1 MTTWIITTGN
11 SDIQLKTDAN
21 WMRGERLFKKAKNN
35 KPLCNCQG
43 EGEDFANLK
52 RENDTKCFPV
62 AARVLGLVYQDHEH
76 CYSDLV
82 FPLLDV
88 LIKEFQDKKS
98 PDRVYIILTD
108 QEELFKT
115 SDIKN
120 SSCPFWQDTCTLKP
134 LFEWYFQTK
143 LKLKPDFITLQPS
156 DKDRGRGL
164 DHWDQVLTLVTEK
177 LKKIQPDDIFYI
189 SHQASTPAISSAVQF
204 VSIGY
209 FSNVNFLIVNRY
221 YEENKIITRHE
232 IIPSSSY
239 WKQLQIQKA
248 KKLITDGFPGS
259 ALALL
264 KEVGYNNSE
273 KIKELESYNSEK
285 IKELE
290 SYIDLF
296 NMKTIDTGDEFEPTQ
311 AIKRVRKTLDLIEY
325 FLKQENY
332 LQGITLLNAAQE
344 TFLKAA
350 IIHHINQI
358 KDQVNNVRVSQ
369 LVKWDK
375 TGLYCVSFNEINRL
389 IGFSESNI
397 NAACQYL
404 KMPERLKDFYSKYLQ
419 NTELSKL
426 EPKEIWKADK
436 GCEFNLQNL
445 LNWLYQL
452 TSTKKKDYWELL
464 TWSCTSLREHEFDRR
479 NQLMHNLRG
488 VKKEEVILYLT
499 DPKELRKYLEDKVS
513 YCNSQRINLD
523 QSVNEVYRNEIKG
536 NEIKGKFIS
545 ALETLCEWTENDY
558 IPLEHHLEKLAK
570 SL

>member
-11 SDIQLKTDAN
+11 SDIQLNTDNN
-21 WMRGERLFKKAKNN
+21 WMRGERLFEKAKNN
-35 KPLCNCQG
+35 EPLCNCQG
-43 EGEDFANLK
+43 GGKDFANLK
-52 RENDTKCFPV
+52 RENDTKYFPV

-76 CYSDLV
+76 YYSDLV

-88 LIKEFQDKKS
+88 LIEKFQDQEF

-156 DKDRGRGL
+156 VNNRGL
-164 DHWDQVLTLVTEK
+164 DHWDQVLTLVTEE
-177 LKKIQPDDIFYI
+177 LTKIQQDDVFYI

-273 KIKELESYNSEK
+273 KIKELESY
-285 IKELE
+285 
-290 SYIDLF
+290 IDLF
-296 NMKTIDTGDEFEPTQ
+296 NMKTIDTGDEFDPTQ

-332 LQGITLLNAAQE
+332 LQAIILLSAAQE
-344 TFLKAA
+344 TFLKAS
-350 IIHHINQI
+350 I
-358 KDQVNNVRVSQ
+358 S
-369 LVKWDK
+369 L
-375 TGLYCVSFNEINRL
+375 
-389 IGFSESNI
+389 
-397 NAACQYL
+397 
-404 KMPERLKDFYSKYLQ
+404 YLQ
-419 NTELSKL
+419 KHIPGGFKEWNEKGLSLNLKETKIQEVIKQLQSSNQRNYKFQSPHELFPL
-426 EPKEIWKADK
+426 LKEFTKIGDDNDWQLLIWS
-436 GCEFNLQNL
+436 
-445 LNWLYQL
+445 
-452 TSTKKKDYWELL
+452 STRD
-464 TWSCTSLREHEFDRR
+464 RDHEFDRR

-499 DPKELRKYLEDKVS
+499 DPEELRKYLEDKVS
-513 YCNSQRINLD
+513 YCNSQRINLNQNVD
-523 QSVNEVYRNEIKG
+523 EVYKTKIKR
-536 NEIKGKFIS
+536 KFIS

-558 IPLEHHLEKLAK
+558 TPLKHRLENLAK

>member
-11 SDIQLKTDAN
+11 SDIQLNTDAN
-21 WMRGERLFKKAKNN
+21 WTRGQKFFTTAREKE
-35 KPLCNCQG
+35 PLCHCQG

-62 AARVLGLVYQDHEH
+62 AARVLGLVYQGHEH

-82 FPLLDV
+82 FPLLDG
-88 LIKEFQDKKS
+88 LIEKFQDKKS

-156 DKDRGRGL
+156 VNNRGL
-164 DHWDQVLTLVTEK
+164 DHWDQVLTLVTEE
-177 LKKIQPDDIFYI
+177 LTKIQQDDVFYI

-264 KEVGYNNSE
+264 KEVEYN
-273 KIKELESYNSEK
+273 NSEK

-296 NMKTIDTGDEFEPTQ
+296 NMKTIDTGDEFDPTQ

-332 LQGITLLNAAQE
+332 LQAIILLSAAQE
-344 TFLKAA
+344 TFLKAS
-350 IIHHINQI
+350 I
-358 KDQVNNVRVSQ
+358 S
-369 LVKWDK
+369 L
-375 TGLYCVSFNEINRL
+375 
-389 IGFSESNI
+389 
-397 NAACQYL
+397 
-404 KMPERLKDFYSKYLQ
+404 YLQ
-419 NTELSKL
+419 KHIPGGFKEWNEKGLSLNLKETKIQEVIKQLQSSNQRNYKFQSPHELFPL
-426 EPKEIWKADK
+426 LKEFTKIGDDNDWQLLIWS
-436 GCEFNLQNL
+436 
-445 LNWLYQL
+445 
-452 TSTKKKDYWELL
+452 STRD
-464 TWSCTSLREHEFDRR
+464 RDHEFDRR

-499 DPKELRKYLEDKVS
+499 DPEELRKYLEDKVS
-513 YCNSQRINLD
+513 YCNSQRINLNQNVD
-523 QSVNEVYRNEIKG
+523 EVYKTKIKR
-536 NEIKGKFIS
+536 KFIS

-558 IPLEHHLEKLAK
+558 TPLKHRLENLAK

>member
-11 SDIQLKTDAN
+11 SDIQLNTDAN
-21 WMRGERLFKKAKNN
+21 WMREKGLFKKAKNN
-35 KPLCNCQG
+35 EPLCNCQG
-43 EGEDFANLK
+43 EGADFANLK
-52 RENDTKCFPV
+52 RENDTKRFPV

-88 LIKEFQDKKS
+88 LIQAFQDQEF

-108 QEELFKT
+108 QEKLFKT

-143 LKLKPDFITLQPS
+143 LELKPDFITLQPS
-156 DKDRGRGL
+156 VNNRGL
-164 DHWDQVLTLVTEK
+164 DHWDQVLTLVTKK
-177 LKKIQPDDIFYI
+177 LTKIQPDDVFYI

-209 FSNVNFLIVNRY
+209 FSNVKFLIVNRY
-221 YEENKIITRHE
+221 YEENNIKTSPE

-273 KIKELESYNSEK
+273 KIKELESY
-285 IKELE
+285 
-290 SYIDLF
+290 IDLF
-296 NMKTIDTGDEFEPTQ
+296 NIKTIDTSNEFDPTQ

-332 LQGITLLNAAQE
+332 LQAIILLSAAQE
-344 TFLKAA
+344 TFLKAS
-350 IIHHINQI
+350 I
-358 KDQVNNVRVSQ
+358 S
-369 LVKWDK
+369 L
-375 TGLYCVSFNEINRL
+375 
-389 IGFSESNI
+389 
-397 NAACQYL
+397 
-404 KMPERLKDFYSKYLQ
+404 YLQ
-419 NTELSKL
+419 KHIPRGFKEWNEKGLSLNLKETKIQEVIKQLKL
-426 EPKEIWKADK
+426 GKDNHKFQNSHKLFPLLKE
-436 GCEFNLQNL
+436 F
-445 LNWLYQL
+445 
-452 TSTKKKDYWELL
+452 TKTVDNDYWQLL
-464 TWSCTSLREHEFDRR
+464 IWSSTEKREHEFDRR

-499 DPKELRKYLEDKVS
+499 DPEELRKYLEDKVS

-523 QSVNEVYRNEIKG
+523 QSVNEVYRNEIKV
-536 NEIKGKFIS
+536 EFIS
-545 ALETLCEWTENDY
+545 ALKTLCEWTENDY
-558 IPLEHHLEKLAK
+558 IPLEHHLEKLAN

>member
-11 SDIQLKTDAN
+11 SDIQLNTDAN
-21 WMRGERLFKKAKNN
+21 WTRGQKFFTTAREKE
-35 KPLCNCQG
+35 PLCHCQG
-43 EGEDFANLK
+43 TGQDFIEPKKEKNT
-52 RENDTKCFPV
+52 NFFPV

-120 SSCPFWQDTCTLKP
+120 SSCPFWQDTCTLEP

-156 DKDRGRGL
+156 DKDRGL
-164 DHWDQVLTLVTEK
+164 DHWDQVLTLVTKK
-177 LKKIQPDDIFYI
+177 LTKIQQDDVFYI

-209 FSNVNFLIVNRY
+209 FSNVKFLIVNRY
-221 YEENKIITRHE
+221 YQENQIITIHE

-273 KIKELESYNSEK
+273 KIKELESY
-285 IKELE
+285 
-290 SYIDLF
+290 IDLF
-296 NMKTIDTGDEFEPTQ
+296 NMKTIDTGDEFDPTQ

-332 LQGITLLNAAQE
+332 LQAIILLSAAQE
-344 TFLKAA
+344 TFLKAS
-350 IIHHINQI
+350 I
-358 KDQVNNVRVSQ
+358 S
-369 LVKWDK
+369 L
-375 TGLYCVSFNEINRL
+375 
-389 IGFSESNI
+389 
-397 NAACQYL
+397 
-404 KMPERLKDFYSKYLQ
+404 YLQ
-419 NTELSKL
+419 KHIPGGFKEWNEKGLSLNLKETKIQEVIKQLKL
-426 EPKEIWKADK
+426 DK
-436 GCEFNLQNL
+436 GDNHKFQNSHKLFPLLKEF
-445 LNWLYQL
+445 
-452 TSTKKKDYWELL
+452 TKTVDNDYWQLL
-464 TWSCTSLREHEFDRR
+464 IWSSTEKREHEFDRR

-488 VKKEEVILYLT
+488 VKKEEMILYLT
-499 DPKELRKYLEDKVS
+499 DPEELRKYLEDKVS

-523 QSVNEVYRNEIKG
+523 QSVDEVYRNEIKD
-536 NEIKGKFIS
+536 KFIS
-545 ALETLCEWTENDY
+545 ALKTLCEWTENDY
-558 IPLEHHLEKLAK
+558 IPLEDHLEKLAK

>member
-11 SDIQLKTDAN
+11 SDIQLNTDAN
-21 WMRGERLFKKAKNN
+21 WMRGQKFFTTAREKE
-35 KPLCNCQG
+35 PLCHCQG
-43 EGEDFANLK
+43 TGQDFIEPKKEKNT
-52 RENDTKCFPV
+52 NFFPV
-62 AARVLGLVYQDHEH
+62 AARVLGLVYKDHEH

-88 LIKEFQDKKS
+88 LIQAFQDQEF

-108 QEELFKT
+108 QEKLFKT

-120 SSCPFWQDTCTLKP
+120 SPCPFWQDTCTLKP

-156 DKDRGRGL
+156 DKDKDKDKGL
-164 DHWDQVLTLVTEK
+164 DHWDQVLTLVTEE
-177 LKKIQPDDIFYI
+177 LTKIQQDDVFYI

-204 VSIGY
+204 FSIGY
-209 FSNVNFLIVNRY
+209 FSNVNFLILNRY
-221 YEENKIITRHE
+221 YEENEIKTSPE

-264 KEVGYNNSE
+264 KEVGYD
-273 KIKELESYNSEK
+273 NSEK

-332 LQGITLLNAAQE
+332 LQAIILLSAAQE
-344 TFLKAA
+344 TFLKAS
-350 IIHHINQI
+350 I
-358 KDQVNNVRVSQ
+358 S
-369 LVKWDK
+369 L
-375 TGLYCVSFNEINRL
+375 
-389 IGFSESNI
+389 
-397 NAACQYL
+397 
-404 KMPERLKDFYSKYLQ
+404 YLQ
-419 NTELSKL
+419 KHIPGGFKEWNEKGLSLNLKETKIQEVIKQLQLSNQRNYKFQSPHELFPL
-426 EPKEIWKADK
+426 LKE
-436 GCEFNLQNL
+436 F
-445 LNWLYQL
+445 
-452 TSTKKKDYWELL
+452 TKIGDDNDWELL
-464 TWSCTSLREHEFDRR
+464 IWSSKRDREHEFDRR

-499 DPKELRKYLEDKVS
+499 DPEELRKYLEDKVS

-536 NEIKGKFIS
+536 EFIS
-545 ALETLCEWTENDY
+545 ALKTLCGWTENDY

>member
-11 SDIQLKTDAN
+11 SDIQLNTDAN
-21 WMRGERLFKKAKNN
+21 WTRGQKFFTTAREKE
-35 KPLCNCQG
+35 PLCHCQG
-43 EGEDFANLK
+43 TGQDFIEPKKEKNT
-52 RENDTKCFPV
+52 NFFPV

-108 QEELFKT
+108 QEELFET

-120 SSCPFWQDTCTLKP
+120 SPCPFWQDTCTLKP

-156 DKDRGRGL
+156 VNNRGL
-164 DHWDQVLTLVTEK
+164 DHWDQVLTLVTEE
-177 LKKIQPDDIFYI
+177 LTKIQQDDVFYI

-209 FSNVNFLIVNRY
+209 FSNVKFLIVNRY
-221 YEENKIITRHE
+221 YEENNIKTSPE
-232 IIPSSSY
+232 IIPISSY

-273 KIKELESYNSEK
+273 KIKELESY
-285 IKELE
+285 
-290 SYIDLF
+290 IDLF
-296 NMKTIDTGDEFEPTQ
+296 NIKTIDTGDEFDPTQ

-332 LQGITLLNAAQE
+332 LQAIILLSAAQE
-344 TFLKAA
+344 TFLKAS
-350 IIHHINQI
+350 I
-358 KDQVNNVRVSQ
+358 S
-369 LVKWDK
+369 L
-375 TGLYCVSFNEINRL
+375 
-389 IGFSESNI
+389 
-397 NAACQYL
+397 
-404 KMPERLKDFYSKYLQ
+404 YLQ
-419 NTELSKL
+419 KHIPGGFKEWNEKGLLLNLKETKIQEVIKQLKL
-426 EPKEIWKADK
+426 DK
-436 GCEFNLQNL
+436 GDNHKFQNSHKLFPLLKEF
-445 LNWLYQL
+445 
-452 TSTKKKDYWELL
+452 TKTVDNDYWQLL
-464 TWSCTSLREHEFDRR
+464 IWSSTEKREHEFDRR

-488 VKKEEVILYLT
+488 VKKEEMILYLT
-499 DPKELRKYLEDKVS
+499 DPEELRKYLEDKVS
-513 YCNSQRINLD
+513 YCSNSQRINLD
-523 QSVNEVYRNEIKG
+523 QSVDEVYR

-545 ALETLCEWTENDY
+545 ALKTLCEWTENDY

>member
-11 SDIQLKTDAN
+11 SDIQLNTDNN
-21 WMRGERLFKKAKNN
+21 WMRGERLFEKAKNN
-35 KPLCNCQG
+35 EPLCNCQG
-43 EGEDFANLK
+43 EGADFANLK
-52 RENDTKCFPV
+52 RENDTKRFPV

-88 LIKEFQDKKS
+88 LIQEFQDQEF

-108 QEELFKT
+108 QEKLFKT

-156 DKDRGRGL
+156 VNNRGL
-164 DHWDQVLTLVTEK
+164 DHWDQVLTLVTEE
-177 LKKIQPDDIFYI
+177 LTKIQQDDVFYI

-209 FSNVNFLIVNRY
+209 FSNVKFLIVNRY
-221 YEENKIITRHE
+221 YQENQIITIPE

-273 KIKELESYNSEK
+273 KEK

-290 SYIDLF
+290 RYIDLF
-296 NMKTIDTGDEFEPTQ
+296 NIKTIDTGDEFDPTQ
-311 AIKRVRKTLDLIEY
+311 AIKRVRETLDLIEY

-358 KDQVNNVRVSQ
+358 NDQVNNVRVSQ

-426 EPKEIWKADK
+426 EPKEIRKADK

-452 TSTKKKDYWELL
+452 TSTKKKDYWKLL

-499 DPKELRKYLEDKVS
+499 DPEELRKYLEDKVS
-513 YCNSQRINLD
+513 YCNSQRINLNQNVD
-523 QSVNEVYRNEIKG
+523 EVYKTKIKR
-536 NEIKGKFIS
+536 KFIS
-545 ALETLCEWTENDY
+545 ALKTLCEWTENDY

>member
-11 SDIQLKTDAN
+11 SDIQLNTDNN
-21 WMRGERLFKKAKNN
+21 WMRGERLFEKAKNN

-43 EGEDFANLK
+43 EGKDFANLK

-62 AARVLGLVYQDHEH
+62 AARVLGLVYQGHEH

-88 LIKEFQDKKS
+88 LIEKFQNKKS

-108 QEELFKT
+108 QEKLFKT

-156 DKDRGRGL
+156 VNNRGL
-164 DHWDQVLTLVTEK
+164 DHWDQVLTLVTEE
-177 LKKIQPDDIFYI
+177 LTKIQQDDVFYI

-264 KEVGYNNSE
+264 KEVEYN
-273 KIKELESYNSEK
+273 NSEK

-296 NMKTIDTGDEFEPTQ
+296 NMKTIDTSDEFEPTQ

-332 LQGITLLNAAQE
+332 LQAIILLSAAQE
-344 TFLKAA
+344 TFLKAS
-350 IIHHINQI
+350 I
-358 KDQVNNVRVSQ
+358 S
-369 LVKWDK
+369 L
-375 TGLYCVSFNEINRL
+375 
-389 IGFSESNI
+389 
-397 NAACQYL
+397 
-404 KMPERLKDFYSKYLQ
+404 YLQ
-419 NTELSKL
+419 KHIPGGFKEWNEKGLSLNLKETNVEQVIKQLQLSNQRNYKFQSPHELFPL
-426 EPKEIWKADK
+426 LKEFTKIGDDKYWQLLIWS
-436 GCEFNLQNL
+436 
-445 LNWLYQL
+445 
-452 TSTKKKDYWELL
+452 STRD
-464 TWSCTSLREHEFDRR
+464 REHEFDRR

-499 DPKELRKYLEDKVS
+499 YPEELRKYLEDKVS

-523 QSVNEVYRNEIKG
+523 QSVNEVYRNEIKD
-536 NEIKGKFIS
+536 KFIP
-545 ALETLCEWTENDY
+545 ALKTLCEWTENDY

>member
-11 SDIQLKTDAN
+11 SDIQLNTNAN
-21 WMRGERLFKKAKNN
+21 WTRGQKFFTTAREKE
-35 KPLCNCQG
+35 PLCHCQG
-43 EGEDFANLK
+43 TGQDFIEPKKEKNT
-52 RENDTKCFPV
+52 NFFPV

-88 LIKEFQDKKS
+88 LIQAFQDQEF

-120 SSCPFWQDTCTLKP
+120 SPCPFWQDTCTLKP

-156 DKDRGRGL
+156 DKDKDKDKGL
-164 DHWDQVLTLVTEK
+164 DHWDQVLTLVTEE
-177 LKKIQPDDIFYI
+177 LTKIQQDDVFYI

-204 VSIGY
+204 FSIGY
-209 FSNVNFLIVNRY
+209 FSNVNFLILNRY
-221 YEENKIITRHE
+221 YEENEIKTSPE

-273 KIKELESYNSEK
+273 KIKELER
-285 IKELE
+285 
-290 SYIDLF
+290 YIDLF
-296 NMKTIDTGDEFEPTQ
+296 NIKTIDTGDEFDPTQ
-311 AIKRVRKTLDLIEY
+311 GIKRVRKTLDLIEY

-358 KDQVNNVRVSQ
+358 NDQVNNVRVSQ

-426 EPKEIWKADK
+426 EPKEIRKADK
-436 GCEFNLQNL
+436 GWEFNLQNL

-499 DPKELRKYLEDKVS
+499 DPKKLIDLNQNDSNLPNKV
-513 YCNSQRINLD
+513 D
-523 QSVNEVYRNEIKG
+523 EVYR

-545 ALETLCEWTENDY
+545 ALKTLCEWTENDY
-558 IPLEHHLEKLAK
+558 IPLEHHLEKLAN

>member
-21 WMRGERLFKKAKNN
+21 WMRGERLFKKARNN

-43 EGEDFANLK
+43 EGEDFTK
-52 RENDTKCFPV
+52 PKKEENTKCFPV
-62 AARVLGLVYQDHEH
+62 AARVLGLVYQGHEH

-82 FPLLDV
+82 FPLLDG
-88 LIKEFQDKKS
+88 LIEKFQDKKS

-143 LKLKPDFITLQPS
+143 LKLKPHFITLQPS
-156 DKDRGRGL
+156 VNNRGLDHSDKDTGL
-164 DHWDQVLTLVTEK
+164 DHWDQVLTLVTEE
-177 LKKIQPDDIFYI
+177 LKKIRQDDVFYI

-209 FSNVNFLIVNRY
+209 FSNVKFLIVNRY
-221 YEENKIITRHE
+221 YEENNIKTSPE
-232 IIPSSSY
+232 IIPISSY

-273 KIKELESYNSEK
+273 KIKELESY
-285 IKELE
+285 
-290 SYIDLF
+290 IDLF
-296 NMKTIDTGDEFEPTQ
+296 NIKTIDTGDEFDPKQ

-332 LQGITLLNAAQE
+332 LQAIILLSAAQE
-344 TFLKAA
+344 TFLKAS
-350 IIHHINQI
+350 I
-358 KDQVNNVRVSQ
+358 S
-369 LVKWDK
+369 L
-375 TGLYCVSFNEINRL
+375 
-389 IGFSESNI
+389 
-397 NAACQYL
+397 
-404 KMPERLKDFYSKYLQ
+404 YLQ
-419 NTELSKL
+419 KHIPGGFKEWNEKGLSLNLKETKIQEVIKQLKL
-426 EPKEIWKADK
+426 DKADNHK
-436 GCEFNLQNL
+436 FQNSHKLFPLLKEF
-445 LNWLYQL
+445 
-452 TSTKKKDYWELL
+452 TKTVDNDYWQLL
-464 TWSCTSLREHEFDRR
+464 IWSSTEKREHEFDRR

-499 DPKELRKYLEDKVS
+499 DPKKLIDLNQNDSNLPNKV
-513 YCNSQRINLD
+513 D
-523 QSVNEVYRNEIKG
+523 EVYR

-545 ALETLCEWTENDY
+545 ALEPLCEWTENDY
-558 IPLEHHLEKLAK
+558 ISLEDHLEELAK

>member
-11 SDIQLKTDAN
+11 SDIQLNTNAN
-21 WMRGERLFKKAKNN
+21 WMRGERLFEKAKNN

-43 EGEDFANLK
+43 EGKDFANLK

-62 AARVLGLVYQDHEH
+62 AARVLGLVYQGHEH

-82 FPLLDV
+82 FPLLDG
-88 LIKEFQDKKS
+88 LIKEFQDQEF

-108 QEELFKT
+108 QEKLFET

-120 SSCPFWQDTCTLKP
+120 SPCPFWQDTCTLKP

-156 DKDRGRGL
+156 VNNRGL
-164 DHWDQVLTLVTEK
+164 DHWDQVLTLVTEE
-177 LKKIQPDDIFYI
+177 LTKIQQDDVFYI

-209 FSNVNFLIVNRY
+209 FSNVKFLIVNRY
-221 YEENKIITRHE
+221 YEENEIITIHE

-264 KEVGYNNSE
+264 KEVEYN
-273 KIKELESYNSEK
+273 NSEK

-311 AIKRVRKTLDLIEY
+311 AIERVRKTLDLIEY

-344 TFLKAA
+344 TFLKAS
-350 IIHHINQI
+350 I
-358 KDQVNNVRVSQ
+358 S
-369 LVKWDK
+369 L
-375 TGLYCVSFNEINRL
+375 
-389 IGFSESNI
+389 
-397 NAACQYL
+397 
-404 KMPERLKDFYSKYLQ
+404 YLQ
-419 NTELSKL
+419 KHI
-426 EPKEIWKADK
+426 PRGFKEWNEK
-436 GCEFNLQNL
+436 GLL
-445 LNWLYQL
+445 LNSKETKIQEVIKQL
-452 TSTKKKDYWELL
+452 QLSNQRNYKFQSPHELFPLLKEFRKPRDDNYWQLL
-464 TWSCTSLREHEFDRR
+464 IWSSIRDREHEFDRR

-488 VKKEEVILYLT
+488 VKKEEMILYLT
-499 DPKELRKYLEDKVS
+499 DPEELRKYLEDKVS

-523 QSVNEVYRNEIKG
+523 QSVDEVYR

-545 ALETLCEWTENDY
+545 ALKTLCEWTENDY

>member
-21 WMRGERLFKKAKNN
+21 WMRGERLFKKARNN

-52 RENDTKCFPV
+52 RENDTKSFPV
-62 AARVLGLVYQDHEH
+62 AARVLGLVYKDHEH

-88 LIKEFQDKKS
+88 LIQAFQDQEF

-108 QEELFKT
+108 QEKLFKT

-120 SSCPFWQDTCTLKP
+120 SPCPFWQDTCTLKP

-156 DKDRGRGL
+156 DKDRGL
-164 DHWDQVLTLVTEK
+164 DHWDQVLTLVTEE
-177 LKKIQPDDIFYI
+177 LTKIQQDDVFYI

-204 VSIGY
+204 FSIGY
-209 FSNVNFLIVNRY
+209 FSNVNFLILNRY
-221 YEENKIITRHE
+221 YEENEIKTSPE

-264 KEVGYNNSE
+264 KEVGYKNSE
-273 KIKELESYNSEK
+273 KIKELER
-285 IKELE
+285 
-290 SYIDLF
+290 YIDLF
-296 NMKTIDTGDEFEPTQ
+296 NIKTIDTGDEFEPTQ

-358 KDQVNNVRVSQ
+358 NDQVNNVRVSQ

-375 TGLYCVSFNEINRL
+375 TGLYCVSFNEINK
-389 IGFSESNI
+389 NI

-404 KMPERLKDFYSKYLQ
+404 KMPKCL
-419 NTELSKL
+419 NSKL
-426 EPKEIWKADK
+426 KSKEIRKAD
-436 GCEFNLQNL
+436 LQNL

-452 TSTKKKDYWELL
+452 TSTKKEDYWELL

-499 DPKELRKYLEDKVS
+499 DPKKLIDLNQNDSNLPNKV
-513 YCNSQRINLD
+513 D
-523 QSVNEVYRNEIKG
+523 EVYR

-545 ALETLCEWTENDY
+545 ALKTLCGWTENDY
-558 IPLEHHLEKLAK
+558 TPLKHRLENLAK

>member
-11 SDIQLKTDAN
+11 SDIQLNTDAN
-21 WMRGERLFKKAKNN
+21 WMRGQKFFTTAREKE
-35 KPLCNCQG
+35 PLCHCQG
-43 EGEDFANLK
+43 TGQDFIEPKKEKNT
-52 RENDTKCFPV
+52 NFFPV
-62 AARVLGLVYQDHEH
+62 AARVLGLVYKDHEH

-88 LIKEFQDKKS
+88 LIQAFQDQEF

-120 SSCPFWQDTCTLKP
+120 SPCPFWQDTCTLKP

-156 DKDRGRGL
+156 VNNRGL
-164 DHWDQVLTLVTEK
+164 DHWDQVLTLVTEE
-177 LKKIQPDDIFYI
+177 LTKIQQDDVFYI

-204 VSIGY
+204 FSIGY
-209 FSNVNFLIVNRY
+209 FSNVNFLILNRY
-221 YEENKIITRHE
+221 YEENEIKTSPE

-264 KEVGYNNSE
+264 KEVGYN
-273 KIKELESYNSEK
+273 NSEK

-332 LQGITLLNAAQE
+332 LQAIILLSAAQE
-344 TFLKAA
+344 TFLKAS
-350 IIHHINQI
+350 I
-358 KDQVNNVRVSQ
+358 S
-369 LVKWDK
+369 L
-375 TGLYCVSFNEINRL
+375 
-389 IGFSESNI
+389 
-397 NAACQYL
+397 
-404 KMPERLKDFYSKYLQ
+404 YLQ
-419 NTELSKL
+419 KHIPGGFKEWNEKGLSLNLKETNVEQVIKQLQLSNQRNYKFQSPHELFPL
-426 EPKEIWKADK
+426 LKE
-436 GCEFNLQNL
+436 F
-445 LNWLYQL
+445 
-452 TSTKKKDYWELL
+452 TKTVDNDYWQLL
-464 TWSCTSLREHEFDRR
+464 IWSSIRDREHEFDRR

-499 DPKELRKYLEDKVS
+499 DPKKLIDLNQNDS
-513 YCNSQRINLD
+513 NLPNK
-523 QSVNEVYRNEIKG
+523 VNEVYR

-545 ALETLCEWTENDY
+545 ALETLCGWTENDY
-558 IPLEHHLEKLAK
+558 IPLEDHLEELAN

>member
-11 SDIQLKTDAN
+11 SDIQLNTDAN
-21 WMRGERLFKKAKNN
+21 WTRGKGLFTEAKNN
-35 KPLCNCQG
+35 EPLCNCRQKKG
-43 EGEDFANLK
+43 KDFIELK
-52 RENDTKCFPV
+52 REEHTNFFPV
-62 AARVLGLVYQDHEH
+62 AARVLGLVYQGDKD

-88 LIKEFQDKKS
+88 LIQAFQDQEF

-108 QEELFKT
+108 QEKLFKT

-143 LKLKPDFITLQPS
+143 LKLKPHFITLQPS
-156 DKDRGRGL
+156 DKDRGL

-177 LKKIQPDDIFYI
+177 LTKIQPDDVFYI

-204 VSIGY
+204 FSIGY
-209 FSNVNFLIVNRY
+209 FSNVKFLIVNRY
-221 YEENKIITRHE
+221 YEENNIKTSPE

-273 KIKELESYNSEK
+273 KIKELESY
-285 IKELE
+285 
-290 SYIDLF
+290 IDLF
-296 NMKTIDTGDEFEPTQ
+296 NIKTIDTGDEFDPTQ
-311 AIKRVRKTLDLIEY
+311 AIERVRKTLDLIEY

-332 LQGITLLNAAQE
+332 LQGITLLSAAQE
-344 TFLKAA
+344 TFLKAS
-350 IIHHINQI
+350 I
-358 KDQVNNVRVSQ
+358 S
-369 LVKWDK
+369 L
-375 TGLYCVSFNEINRL
+375 
-389 IGFSESNI
+389 
-397 NAACQYL
+397 
-404 KMPERLKDFYSKYLQ
+404 YLQ
-419 NTELSKL
+419 KHIPGGFKEWNEKGLSLNLKETNVEQVIKQLKL
-426 EPKEIWKADK
+426 DKADNHK
-436 GCEFNLQNL
+436 FQNSHKLFPLLKEF
-445 LNWLYQL
+445 
-452 TSTKKKDYWELL
+452 TKTVDNDYWQLL
-464 TWSCTSLREHEFDRR
+464 IWSSTEKREHEFDRR

-499 DPKELRKYLEDKVS
+499 DPKKLIDLNQNDSNLPNKV
-513 YCNSQRINLD
+513 D
-523 QSVNEVYRNEIKG
+523 EVYR

-545 ALETLCEWTENDY
+545 ALKTLCEWTENDY
-558 IPLEHHLEKLAK
+558 ISLEDHLEELAK

>member
-11 SDIQLKTDAN
+11 SDIQLNTDNN
-21 WMRGERLFKKAKNN
+21 WMRGERLFEKAKNN

-43 EGEDFANLK
+43 EGADFANLK

-88 LIKEFQDKKS
+88 LIQEFQDQEF

-156 DKDRGRGL
+156 VNNRGL
-164 DHWDQVLTLVTEK
+164 DHWDQVLTLVTEE
-177 LKKIQPDDIFYI
+177 LTKIQQDDVFYI

-273 KIKELESYNSEK
+273 KIE
-285 IKELE
+285 ELE

-296 NMKTIDTGDEFEPTQ
+296 NIKTIDTGDEFEPKQ

-325 FLKQENY
+325 FLKQKNY

-358 KDQVNNVRVSQ
+358 NDQVNNVRVSQ

-375 TGLYCVSFNEINRL
+375 TGLYCVSFNEINK
-389 IGFSESNI
+389 NI

-404 KMPERLKDFYSKYLQ
+404 KMPKCL
-419 NTELSKL
+419 NSKL
-426 EPKEIWKADK
+426 KSKEIRKAD
-436 GCEFNLQNL
+436 LQNL

-452 TSTKKKDYWELL
+452 TSTTEKDYWKLL

-499 DPKELRKYLEDKVS
+499 DPEELRKYLEDKVS

-523 QSVNEVYRNEIKG
+523 QSVDEVYR

-545 ALETLCEWTENDY
+545 ALKTLCEWTENDY
-558 IPLEHHLEKLAK
+558 TSLEDDLETLAN

>member
-11 SDIQLKTDAN
+11 SDIQLNTDAN
-21 WMRGERLFKKAKNN
+21 WTRGQKFFTTAREKE
-35 KPLCNCQG
+35 PLCHCQG
-43 EGEDFANLK
+43 TGQDFIEPKKEKNT
-52 RENDTKCFPV
+52 NFFPV

-120 SSCPFWQDTCTLKP
+120 SPCPFWQDTCTLKP

-156 DKDRGRGL
+156 DKDKGL
-164 DHWDQVLTLVTEK
+164 DHWDQVLTLVTEE
-177 LKKIQPDDIFYI
+177 LTKIQQDDVFYI

-204 VSIGY
+204 FSIGY
-209 FSNVNFLIVNRY
+209 FSKVNFLILNRY
-221 YEENKIITRHE
+221 YEENNIKTSPE
-232 IIPSSSY
+232 IIPISSY

-248 KKLITDGFPGS
+248 KKLITDGFLGS

-273 KIKELESYNSEK
+273 KIKELER
-285 IKELE
+285 
-290 SYIDLF
+290 YIDLF
-296 NMKTIDTGDEFEPTQ
+296 NIKTIDTGDEFDPTQ

-397 NAACQYL
+397 KAACQYL
-404 KMPERLKDFYSKYLQ
+404 KMPKSLKDFYSKYLQ
-419 NTELSKL
+419 DTELSKL
-426 EPKEIWKADK
+426 KPKEIWKADK

-452 TSTKKKDYWELL
+452 TSTKKEDYWELL

-499 DPKELRKYLEDKVS
+499 DPEELRKYLEDKVS

-523 QSVNEVYRNEIKG
+523 QSVNEVYRNEIKV
-536 NEIKGKFIS
+536 EFIS
-545 ALETLCEWTENDY
+545 ALKTLCEWTENDY
-558 IPLEHHLEKLAK
+558 IPLEHHLEKLAN